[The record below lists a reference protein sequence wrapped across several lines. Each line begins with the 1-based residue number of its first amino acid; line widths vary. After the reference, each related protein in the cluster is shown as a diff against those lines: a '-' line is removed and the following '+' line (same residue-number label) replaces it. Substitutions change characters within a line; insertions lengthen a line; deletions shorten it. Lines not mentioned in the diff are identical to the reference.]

1 MTFVDTSAL
10 LALLDAD
17 ERYHMACAYAW
28 RSLLAADE
36 RLMTTN
42 YVVVESFALVQHRL
56 GG

>member
-17 ERYHMACAYAW
+17 ERYQMACAYAW
-28 RSLLAADE
+28 RSLLAVDE

-56 GG
+56 RG